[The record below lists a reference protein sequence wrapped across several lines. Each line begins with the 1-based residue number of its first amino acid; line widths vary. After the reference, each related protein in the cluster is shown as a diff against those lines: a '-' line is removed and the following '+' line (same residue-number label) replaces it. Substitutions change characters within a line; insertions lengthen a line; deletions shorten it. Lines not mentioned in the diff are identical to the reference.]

1 MAWVLL
7 PVDYT
12 DAVWSG
18 LKRYMQVENEDGTV
32 SFQDVTVY
40 SQKEKSFFGAKDA
53 NRMNEA
59 LNAIMSMVEN
69 GTDLYEAFQ
78 NYFADQKVLFE
89 QEADQKQ
96 EDFTSYME
104 GIEKQGDALIE
115 ELETGYRTEIDQFE
129 EAQEQLFNTWF
140 EFIKGQ
146 LTDDVAGNLQ
156 NQIDTLEVKTDGFAP
171 MTTTFSTD
179 GKRITE
185 VSGTKRIE
193 TEFVSDT
200 VIVQKLYENDV
211 LMKTKTI
218 TFSADG
224 MTIEEGVK

>member
-18 LKRYMQVENEDGTV
+18 LKRYMQVDNEDGTV

-59 LNAIMSMVEN
+59 LNTIMSMVEN

-96 EDFTSYME
+96 EDFSSYME
-104 GIEKQGDALIE
+104 SIEKQGDALIE
-115 ELETGYRTEIDQFE
+115 ELETGYRTEITEFE
-129 EAQEQLFNTWF
+129 QTQEQLFNTWF

-171 MTTTFSTD
+171 MTTTFSAD